1 MPRIAGGR
9 DIITQPLYDTQ
20 QYPAAG
26 TANPISFFGTPKGQ
40 GTTLFGAG
48 TKNLTDT
55 NMRAA
60 AQLPSPWTFEIYTVQ
75 AFLFSAEAN
84 PQDALTMF
92 SDIAAVFNAGNLVLE
107 IGSKWFLEI
116 PLAHL
121 PGGAGIDGVASQAG
135 AVAATQ
141 IESVHSGL
149 ADPRAVYILASPIT
163 ILENENFEVRVTVPG
178 APAPTAAVNIRCYLG
193 GQLARSIQ

>member
-26 TANPISFFGTPKGQ
+26 TSSPLAFFQVPKGQ
-40 GTTLFGAG
+40 GTTLFGTG
-48 TKNLTDT
+48 PKNLTDT
-55 NMRAA
+55 NMRTAGS
-60 AQLPSPWTFEIYTVQ
+60 LPSPWTFEIFTVQ
-75 AFLFSAEAN
+75 IFALSNEAN

-92 SDIAAVFNAGNLVLE
+92 SDIASVLNAGNLVLN
-107 IGSKWFLEI
+107 IGSKQFLEI
-116 PLAHL
+116 PIIHT

-141 IESVHSGL
+141 IESVHSGV
-149 ADPRAVYILASPIT
+149 ADPKAVFVLSRTIT
-163 ILENENFEVRVTVPG
+163 LLENENFDVQLTVPN
-178 APAPTAAVNIRCYLG
+178 APTPTAAVNLRCYLG
-193 GQLARSIQ
+193 GELTRSIQ